1 MKGRTAMDE
10 KRFVRI
16 YKQETLTTVLE
27 IWMDRDTG
35 VNYLYRRNGYYPAAW
50 TVSVDRDRKTAHR
63 SNECVGIGGMVYA
76 AGSNDLETGG
86 TVLSNP

>member
-1 MKGRTAMDE
+1 MDE

-35 VNYLYRRNGYYPAAW
+35 VNYLYRRNGY
-50 TVSVDRDRKTAHR
+50 S
-63 SNECVGIGGMVYA
+63 GGM
-76 AGSNDLETGG
+76 
-86 TVLSNP
+86 TVLVDPDGKPLIGQTNEWE

>member
-1 MKGRTAMDE
+1 MDE

-35 VNYLYRRNGYYPAAW
+35 VNYLYRRNGYSGGM
-50 TVSVDRDRKTAHR
+50 TVLVDRDGKPLIGQT
-63 SNECVGIGGMVYA
+63 NE
-76 AGSNDLETGG
+76 EE
-86 TVLSNP
+86 

>member
-1 MKGRTAMDE
+1 MDE

-35 VNYLYRRNGYYPAAW
+35 VNYPYRRNGYSGGM
-50 TVSVDRDRKTAHR
+50 TVLVDRDGKPLIGQT
-63 SNECVGIGGMVYA
+63 NE
-76 AGSNDLETGG
+76 
-86 TVLSNP
+86 

>member
-16 YKQETLTTVLE
+16 YKQDTLTTVLE

-35 VNYLYRRNGYYPAAW
+35 VNYLYRRNGYSGGM
-50 TVSVDRDRKTAHR
+50 TVLVDRDGKPLIGQT
-63 SNECVGIGGMVYA
+63 NEW
-76 AGSNDLETGG
+76 E
-86 TVLSNP
+86 

>member
-35 VNYLYRRNGYYPAAW
+35 VNYLYRRNGYSSGM
-50 TVSVDRDRKTAHR
+50 TVLVDRDGKPLIGQT
-63 SNECVGIGGMVYA
+63 NE
-76 AGSNDLETGG
+76 
-86 TVLSNP
+86 

>member
-1 MKGRTAMDE
+1 MDE

-35 VNYLYRRNGYYPAAW
+35 VNYLYRRNGYSGGM
-50 TVSVDRDRKTAHR
+50 TVLVDRDRKPLIGQT
-63 SNECVGIGGMVYA
+63 NE
-76 AGSNDLETGG
+76 
-86 TVLSNP
+86 

>member
-16 YKQETLTTVLE
+16 YKQETLTTVLK

-35 VNYLYRRNGYYPAAW
+35 VNYLYRRNGYSGGM
-50 TVSVDRDRKTAHR
+50 TVLVDRDGKPLIGQT
-63 SNECVGIGGMVYA
+63 NE
-76 AGSNDLETGG
+76 
-86 TVLSNP
+86 

>member
-16 YKQETLTTVLE
+16 YKQETLTTVLK

-35 VNYLYRRNGYYPAAW
+35 VNYLYRRNGYSGGM
-50 TVSVDRDRKTAHR
+50 TVLVDRDGKPL
-63 SNECVGIGGMVYA
+63 IGQTK
-76 AGSNDLETGG
+76 EWK
-86 TVLSNP
+86 

>member
-16 YKQETLTTVLE
+16 YKQETLTTVLK

-35 VNYLYRRNGYYPAAW
+35 VNYLYRRNGYSGGM
-50 TVSVDRDRKTAHR
+50 TVLVDRDGKPLIGQT
-63 SNECVGIGGMVYA
+63 NEWK
-76 AGSNDLETGG
+76 
-86 TVLSNP
+86 

>member
-16 YKQETLTTVLE
+16 YKQETLTTMLE

-35 VNYLYRRNGYYPAAW
+35 VNYLYRRNGYSGGM
-50 TVSVDRDRKTAHR
+50 TELVDRDGKPLIGQT
-63 SNECVGIGGMVYA
+63 NE
-76 AGSNDLETGG
+76 
-86 TVLSNP
+86 

>member
-16 YKQETLTTVLE
+16 YKQDTLTTVLE

-35 VNYLYRRNGYYPAAW
+35 VNYLYRRNGYSGGM
-50 TVSVDRDRKTAHR
+50 TVLVDRDGKPLIGQT
-63 SNECVGIGGMVYA
+63 NEW
-76 AGSNDLETGG
+76 D
-86 TVLSNP
+86 

>member
-1 MKGRTAMDE
+1 MEGRTAMDE

-35 VNYLYRRNGYYPAAW
+35 VNYLYRRNGYSGGM
-50 TVSVDRDRKTAHR
+50 TVLVDRDGKPLIGQT
-63 SNECVGIGGMVYA
+63 NE
-76 AGSNDLETGG
+76 
-86 TVLSNP
+86 

>member
-35 VNYLYRRNGYYPAAW
+35 VNYLYRRSGYSGGM
-50 TVSVDRDRKTAHR
+50 TVLVDRDGKPLIGQT
-63 SNECVGIGGMVYA
+63 NE
-76 AGSNDLETGG
+76 
-86 TVLSNP
+86 

>member
-1 MKGRTAMDE
+1 MDE

-35 VNYLYRRNGYYPAAW
+35 VNYLYRRNGYDSIGRPG
-50 TVSVDRDRKTAHR
+50 RKTADR
-63 SNECVGIGGMVYA
+63 SNE
-76 AGSNDLETGG
+76 
-86 TVLSNP
+86 

>member
-16 YKQETLTTVLE
+16 YKQETLTTMLE

-35 VNYLYRRNGYYPAAW
+35 VNYLYRRNGY
-50 TVSVDRDRKTAHR
+50 S
-63 SNECVGIGGMVYA
+63 GGM
-76 AGSNDLETGG
+76 
-86 TVLSNP
+86 TVLVDQDGKPLIGQTNE

>member
-16 YKQETLTTVLE
+16 YKQETLTTVLK

-35 VNYLYRRNGYYPAAW
+35 VNYLYRRNGYSGGM
-50 TVSVDRDRKTAHR
+50 TVLVDRDGKPLIGQT
-63 SNECVGIGGMVYA
+63 NEW
-76 AGSNDLETGG
+76 E
-86 TVLSNP
+86 

>member
-16 YKQETLTTVLE
+16 YKQQTLTTVLE

-35 VNYLYRRNGYYPAAW
+35 VNYLYRRNGYSGGM
-50 TVSVDRDRKTAHR
+50 TVLVDRDGKPLIGQT
-63 SNECVGIGGMVYA
+63 NEW
-76 AGSNDLETGG
+76 E
-86 TVLSNP
+86 

>member
-35 VNYLYRRNGYYPAAW
+35 VNYLYRRNGYSGGM
-50 TVSVDRDRKTAHR
+50 TVLVDRDGKPLISQT
-63 SNECVGIGGMVYA
+63 NEW
-76 AGSNDLETGG
+76 E
-86 TVLSNP
+86 

>member
-27 IWMDRDTG
+27 ILMDRETG
-35 VNYLYRRNGYYPAAW
+35 VNYLYRRNGYSGGM
-50 TVSVDRDRKTAHR
+50 TVLVDRDGKPLIGQT
-63 SNECVGIGGMVYA
+63 NEW
-76 AGSNDLETGG
+76 E
-86 TVLSNP
+86 

>member
-16 YKQETLTTVLE
+16 YKQDTLTTMLE

-35 VNYLYRRNGYYPAAW
+35 VNYLYRRNGYSGGM
-50 TVSVDRDRKTAHR
+50 TVLVDRDGKPLIGQT
-63 SNECVGIGGMVYA
+63 NE
-76 AGSNDLETGG
+76 
-86 TVLSNP
+86 

>member
-1 MKGRTAMDE
+1 MDE

-35 VNYLYRRNGYYPAAW
+35 VNYLYRRNGY
-50 TVSVDRDRKTAHR
+50 S
-63 SNECVGIGGMVYA
+63 GGM
-76 AGSNDLETGG
+76 
-86 TVLSNP
+86 TVLVYRDGKPLIGQTNEWK

>member
-16 YKQETLTTVLE
+16 YKQETLTTLLE

-35 VNYLYRRNGYYPAAW
+35 VNYLYRRNGYSGGM
-50 TVSVDRDRKTAHR
+50 TVLVDRDGKPLIGQT
-63 SNECVGIGGMVYA
+63 NE
-76 AGSNDLETGG
+76 
-86 TVLSNP
+86 

>member
-35 VNYLYRRNGYYPAAW
+35 VNYLYRRNGYSGGV
-50 TVSVDRDRKTAHR
+50 TVLVDRDGKPLIGQT
-63 SNECVGIGGMVYA
+63 NE
-76 AGSNDLETGG
+76 
-86 TVLSNP
+86 

>member
-16 YKQETLTTVLE
+16 YKQETLTTLLE

-35 VNYLYRRNGYYPAAW
+35 VNYLYRRNGNTGGM
-50 TVSVDRDRKTAHR
+50 TVLVDRDGKPLIGQT
-63 SNECVGIGGMVYA
+63 NE
-76 AGSNDLETGG
+76 
-86 TVLSNP
+86 

>member
-10 KRFVRI
+10 KRIVRI

-35 VNYLYRRNGYYPAAW
+35 VNYLYRRNGYSGGM
-50 TVSVDRDRKTAHR
+50 TVLVDRDGKPLIGQT
-63 SNECVGIGGMVYA
+63 NEW
-76 AGSNDLETGG
+76 E
-86 TVLSNP
+86 

>member
-35 VNYLYRRNGYYPAAW
+35 VNYLYRRNGYSGGM
-50 TVSVDRDRKTAHR
+50 TGLVDRDGKPLIGQT
-63 SNECVGIGGMVYA
+63 NEW
-76 AGSNDLETGG
+76 E
-86 TVLSNP
+86 

>member
-16 YKQETLTTVLE
+16 YKQETLTTMLE

-35 VNYLYRRNGYYPAAW
+35 VNYLYRRNGKPLIGQ
-50 TVSVDRDRKTAHR
+50 T
-63 SNECVGIGGMVYA
+63 NE
-76 AGSNDLETGG
+76 
-86 TVLSNP
+86 

>member
-1 MKGRTAMDE
+1 MDE

-35 VNYLYRRNGYYPAAW
+35 VNYLYRRNGYSGGM
-50 TVSVDRDRKTAHR
+50 TVLVDRDGKPLIGQT
-63 SNECVGIGGMVYA
+63 NEWK
-76 AGSNDLETGG
+76 
-86 TVLSNP
+86 

>member
-35 VNYLYRRNGYYPAAW
+35 VNYLYRRNGYSGGM
-50 TVSVDRDRKTAHR
+50 TVLVDRDGQPLIGQT
-63 SNECVGIGGMVYA
+63 NEW
-76 AGSNDLETGG
+76 E
-86 TVLSNP
+86 

>member
-35 VNYLYRRNGYYPAAW
+35 VNYLYRRNGYSGGM
-50 TVSVDRDRKTAHR
+50 TVLVDRDGTPLIGQT
-63 SNECVGIGGMVYA
+63 NEW
-76 AGSNDLETGG
+76 E
-86 TVLSNP
+86 

>member
-35 VNYLYRRNGYYPAAW
+35 VNYLYRRNGYSGGM
-50 TVSVDRDRKTAHR
+50 TVLVDRDGKPLIGQT
-63 SNECVGIGGMVYA
+63 NE
-76 AGSNDLETGG
+76 
-86 TVLSNP
+86 

>member
-35 VNYLYRRNGYYPAAW
+35 VNYLYRRNGYSGGM
-50 TVSVDRDRKTAHR
+50 TVWVDRDGKPLIGQT
-63 SNECVGIGGMVYA
+63 NEW
-76 AGSNDLETGG
+76 E
-86 TVLSNP
+86 

>member
-1 MKGRTAMDE
+1 MDE

-35 VNYLYRRNGYYPAAW
+35 VNYLYRRNGYSGGM
-50 TVSVDRDRKTAHR
+50 TVLVDRDGKPLIGQT
-63 SNECVGIGGMVYA
+63 NE
-76 AGSNDLETGG
+76 SK
-86 TVLSNP
+86 